1 MLTTKGDVRA
11 LDEVTK
17 VAQELCPE
25 IDVEGLLAVWRQ
37 YFKSTPWDPEQ
48 KVVGAVGAGDRA
60 QLNCVTNIEQCV
72 RV

>member
-17 VAQELCPE
+17 VAKELCPE

-48 KVVGAVGAGDRA
+48 KVVEMGDWKSGTADLRA
-60 QLNCVTNIEQCV
+60 KD
-72 RV
+72 

>member
-25 IDVEGLLAVWRQ
+25 IEVESLLAVWRQ

-48 KVVGAVGAGDRA
+48 KVVEMGGWKSGTADLRA
-60 QLNCVTNIEQCV
+60 KD
-72 RV
+72 